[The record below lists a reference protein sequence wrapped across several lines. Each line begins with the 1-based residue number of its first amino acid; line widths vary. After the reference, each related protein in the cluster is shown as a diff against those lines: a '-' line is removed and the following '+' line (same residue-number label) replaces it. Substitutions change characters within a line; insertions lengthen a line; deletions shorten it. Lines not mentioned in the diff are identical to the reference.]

1 MLVAAQGTQ
10 LRAGFRICGA
20 TTAAMHGTGTAPTPS
35 LAPQSTGMLLV
46 IQCPQILSVGPG
58 KSSRLSP
65 GWCFPHSLGLP
76 GALLCL
82 QQDQGSLGG
91 CGFPPPCSRTAGH
104 ELPRREPSLQ
114 LHAARSWKEKVSV
127 VFPLCLPGGDNL
139 GFLES
144 EVALGH
150 SSACRQIKAMEAAGP
165 AYQVTTCTGVGH
177 RGPFC
182 AFWGSE
188 LSPMQPCARASCT
201 WHSTAG
207 SHCHA
212 LLGFRE
218 HVCFVPTVAASVL
231 GAVLLKSN

>member
-1 MLVAAQGTQ
+1 MEPWMLVAAQGTQ

-91 CGFPPPCSRTAGH
+91 CGSPPP
-104 ELPRREPSLQ
+104 P
-114 LHAARSWKEKVSV
+114 AA
-127 VFPLCLPGGDNL
+127 
-139 GFLES
+139 
-144 EVALGH
+144 
-150 SSACRQIKAMEAAGP
+150 
-165 AYQVTTCTGVGH
+165 
-177 RGPFC
+177 
-182 AFWGSE
+182 
-188 LSPMQPCARASCT
+188 
-201 WHSTAG
+201 
-207 SHCHA
+207 A
-212 LLGFRE
+212 LLGTSCLTGNHPFSSMR
-218 HVCFVPTVAASVL
+218 P
-231 GAVLLKSN
+231 GAGKRRSRWFFHCACQVETTWAFWRAKLHSGTRLHAGR